1 MATSKRAKMLQM
13 EYLKK
18 QEEAKARAESKPQ
31 ITKYK
36 FHVSHISAC
45 NKAGIIIYYEALN
58 NYSGIIVMIKNG
70 QRFPGKQI
78 YKDASQKFFKGDLK
92 YWKIIEQL
100 YSQEYFRLPEQM
112 KQKQLAL
119 IDLEILVIQ
128 LNKGYL

>member
-1 MATSKRAKMLQM
+1 
-13 EYLKK
+13 
-18 QEEAKARAESKPQ
+18 
-31 ITKYK
+31 
-36 FHVSHISAC
+36 
-45 NKAGIIIYYEALN
+45 
-58 NYSGIIVMIKNG
+58 MIKNR